1 MRMKRNFVWKSW
13 CHSSIAIARPVE
25 LGRRRFRQSVGGVQC
40 AVCGLRA
47 RRFRHRTIFPPV
59 FIRWAGPWCMRLGVD
74 GKPRSCWKILD
85 AMAWKA
91 SRVNV
96 ESIAKFETTQREL
109 TGSLFLRNSMIGF
122 GAVAWPAKHLAVGCN
137 GFTTLGPGNNVVR
150 RHGIEIK

>member
-13 CHSSIAIARPVE
+13 YHSSIAIARPVE

-74 GKPRSCWKILD
+74 GNPRSWWHFN
-85 AMAWKA
+85 AWFRNGRTRGDPIRIFRLCFFPLWRLPHGPPQQRHRSTKTGGWTL
-91 SRVNV
+91 RVWPTR
-96 ESIAKFETTQREL
+96 S
-109 TGSLFLRNSMIGF
+109 SLWY
-122 GAVAWPAKHLAVGCN
+122 ADVAGRQHARGYPWVAH
-137 GFTTLGPGNNVVR
+137 
-150 RHGIEIK
+150 